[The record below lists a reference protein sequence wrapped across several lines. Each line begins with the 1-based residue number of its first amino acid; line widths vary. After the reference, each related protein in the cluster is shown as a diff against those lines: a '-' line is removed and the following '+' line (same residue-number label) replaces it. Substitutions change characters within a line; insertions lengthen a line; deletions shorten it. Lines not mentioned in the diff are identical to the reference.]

1 MQAPFKP
8 VLFAVLL
15 GLLGGCKFGQETPA
29 EHIQNAKNYEAKQD
43 YHASVIEL
51 KSALQREPNNA
62 QARWLL
68 GLDYLKLKQGGS
80 AEIQLEKAVRLG
92 ISPESARIPLAQAWL
107 LKGDFGKVL
116 DKLAPSDRD
125 DPKALAQILQIRG
138 DAFMGQGKYAQ
149 GCPLYD
155 QALKDDAT
163 YVPAYWGRAR
173 CEFGDGHPDQ
183 ALAAARKAAQ
193 MDPKRLESWYLL
205 GNLYR
210 ATNEPGQALATFDQV
225 LKIKPDDFLART
237 YKAMTLLSM
246 DRMADAEKEMDG
258 LKKSHPQA
266 LITKYLSAYVDFRQ
280 DRYNDAAD
288 LLQQVLRADPDY
300 VQAQFLYG
308 VVNYAAKHDEIAL
321 DSFNK
326 VLAATDLPQARLF
339 LAATQLR
346 LGSND
351 AALKTLAPLLDQ
363 GGNAKALLLAGQ
375 ASMNLGDYNG
385 AMGYLAQAGKIS
397 PADTAIR
404 TSLAQAQLLTGNT
417 QGITGL
423 EAAIA
428 DNPQDTQAYLLLAS
442 AQMSKGDHSG
452 ALATLGKMAAAQP
465 KNPVPYLL
473 QGRIYLLQ
481 NNPAAARQAWER
493 SLAADPTFLP
503 AANALAEL
511 DILQKRPADARKR
524 FTAMLAKTP
533 GNLGAQLGLARVDLV
548 LGDGNAYVADL
559 NNAAKSNPNSIEP
572 IGLLTQYYIR
582 GHQPDTALN
591 VARKASQD
599 HPGNPVFLDNL
610 GQALL
615 ATGRK
620 NDAVDTY
627 TNLTNLQPNSPLAWY
642 RLAWAQR
649 VAGDLNGA
657 QQSLQKSLNLAPKYL
672 DAQVALA
679 GLYMVMGRT
688 DNALGEA
695 RQIQQAYPKSP
706 LGYNIEAELDMRLKK
721 PELALQALAKAY
733 ARNPSSDT
741 AATYHL
747 ALIRQEKAGPA
758 GQLAQQWLKG
768 HPDDVNFRMY
778 LASTYLAQHQD
789 AMAMAQYRQVIRIAP
804 KNVLALNNLASLL
817 QRQNDPAAFAYA
829 ERAYKMQPDNPIV
842 ADTYGWGLVLQGKVQ
857 EAYPIL
863 QQAVA
868 AAGQIPAIQYHHAV
882 AAFKLGRL
890 AQAKTGL
897 QAALASKQEFG
908 ERGAAGE
915 LLRKIEKN

>member
-1 MQAPFKP
+1 MQALIKP
-8 VLFAVLL
+8 IVFAMLL
-15 GLLGGCKFGQETPA
+15 GLLGGCKFGHETPA
-29 EHIQNAKNYEAKQD
+29 ERIQKAKDYEAKQD

-51 KSALQREPNNA
+51 KSALQQQPNNA

-68 GLDYLKLKQGGS
+68 GLDYLKLKEGGS
-80 AEIQLEKAVRLG
+80 AEIQLEKAVQLG
-92 ISPESARIPLAQAWL
+92 VSPESARIPLAQAWL
-107 LKGDFGKVL
+107 LKGDYGKVL
-116 DKLAPSDRD
+116 DKLSPSDRD
-125 DPKALAQILQIRG
+125 DPKTLAQILQIRG
-138 DAFMGQGKYAQ
+138 EALMGQGKYAE
-149 GCPLYD
+149 GCPLFD
-155 QALKDDAT
+155 QALKNDAT
-163 YVPAYWGRAR
+163 YVPAYWGQAR
-173 CEFGDGHPDQ
+173 CEYGNGHPEQ
-183 ALAAARKAAQ
+183 AVATAQKAAQ
-193 MDPKRLESWYLL
+193 LDPKRLESWYLL

-210 ATNEPGQALATFDQV
+210 VINEPDKALATFNQV
-225 LKIKPDDFLART
+225 LSIKPSDFAARS
-237 YKAMTLLSM
+237 YKTMTLLSM
-246 DRMADAEKEMDG
+246 DRLTDAQKEIDG

-266 LITKYLSAYVDFRQ
+266 AVTKYLSAYMDFRQ
-280 DRYNDAAD
+280 GRYNSAAD
-288 LLQQVLRADPDY
+288 LLQQVLRVDPNY
-300 VQAQFLYG
+300 EQAQFLYG

-321 DSFNK
+321 DSFNR
-326 VLAATDLPQARLF
+326 VLAVADLPQARLF

-375 ASMNLGDYNG
+375 ASMNLGDYTG

-404 TSLAQAQLLTGNT
+404 TSLAQVQLLTGNA

-423 EAAIA
+423 ESAIA
-428 DNPQDTQAYLLLAS
+428 DNPRDAQAYLLLAA
-442 AQMSKGDHSG
+442 AQMSKNNYSA

-473 QGRIYLLQ
+473 QGRIYMLQ
-481 NNPAAARQAWER
+481 NNQTAARQALER
-493 SLAADPTFLP
+493 SQGVDPAFLP
-503 AANALAEL
+503 AASALAEL

-524 FTAMLAKTP
+524 FTSILARTP
-533 GNLGAQLGLARVDLV
+533 GNLGAQLGLAQVDLA

-559 NNAAKSNPNSIEP
+559 NKAAKKNPNSPEP
-572 IGLLTQYYIR
+572 IALLTQYYIR
-582 GHQPDTALN
+582 SHQPNSALSI
-591 VARKASQD
+591 ARQAAQG

-615 ATGRK
+615 AAGRK

-627 TNLTNLQPNSPLAWY
+627 MKLTGLQPNSPVAWY

-672 DAQVALA
+672 DAEVAMA
-679 GLYMVMGRT
+679 GLYMVMGRS
-688 DNALGEA
+688 DSALGEA
-695 RQIQQAYPKSP
+695 KQIQQAYPKSP
-706 LGYNIEAELDMRLKK
+706 LGYNLEAELDMRLKK
-721 PELALQALAKAY
+721 PTLALQALAKAY

-747 ALIRQEKAGPA
+747 ALIRQGKTSQA
-758 GQLAQQWLKG
+758 GQLAQEWLKK
-768 HPDDVNFRMY
+768 HPDDTNFRMY
-778 LASTYLAQHQD
+778 LAGTYLGQHQD
-789 AMAMAQYRQVIRIAP
+789 AAAISQYRQVVQVVP
-804 KNVLALNNLASLL
+804 DNVLALNNLASLL

-829 ERAYKMQPDNPIV
+829 ERAYRIQPNNPIV

-857 EAYPIL
+857 QAYPIL

-890 AQAKTGL
+890 AQAKAGL
-897 QAALASKQEFG
+897 QAALASRQEFS
-908 ERGAAGE
+908 ERDAASQ
-915 LLRKIEKN
+915 LLRKIAIN